1 VSAAAPA
8 RAGLLLWLDTAH
20 DAPANM
26 ARDAALLE
34 RAAGGADDT
43 VLRLFRFAPPGITL
57 GRSQDPARELELER
71 LERAGV
77 RWARRPTGGRAIW
90 HDEEWTFS
98 LATRLGPGGWAST
111 PAAAYERTARLLAS
125 ALARLGVPAELSPG
139 TRVGAPR
146 VPSGAAPPCFASTAR
161 HELTLGGRKL
171 AGIAQRVHGGAL
183 LQQGSL
189 LLGGSH
195 AELARWVRA
204 DDATRTALADALRAA
219 SADAGAY
226 VGADRSLARFE
237 DALAAILRSQVSLTR
252 AKGERGAT
260 SLALGAVGRRAG

>member
-1 VSAAAPA
+1 VNAAAPA
-8 RAGLLLWLDTAH
+8 RTSVVLWLDTAH

-26 ARDAALLE
+26 ARDATLLE

-43 VLRLFRFAPPGITL
+43 VLRLFGFAPPGITL
-57 GRSQDPARELELER
+57 GRSQDPTRELELER

-98 LATRLGPGGWAST
+98 LATRLGSGGWAST
-111 PAAAYERTARLLAS
+111 PAAAYERTARLLAA

-139 TRVGAPR
+139 MHVGAPR
-146 VPSGAAPPCFASTAR
+146 APSGAAPPCFASTAR

-204 DDATRTALADALRAA
+204 DDATRDALESAWRAA
-219 SADAGAY
+219 SADAGAF
-226 VGADRSLARFE
+226 VGADRSLARFA
-237 DALAAILRSQVSLTR
+237 DSVAATLESQVPLRRVEGETGASWLT
-252 AKGERGAT
+252 
-260 SLALGAVGRRAG
+260 LA